1 MKNSIL
7 TLDHNGSFDRIF
19 TKHISNAI
27 DAVGKDRLPTLLIKL
42 IKFRIKIDAAILII
56 YRPESKPI
64 LLNSTFKEKIY
75 TR

>member
-1 MKNSIL
+1 MKNSTL

-42 IKFRIKIDAAILII
+42 IKMNGK
-56 YRPESKPI
+56 
-64 LLNSTFKEKIY
+64 
-75 TR
+75 